1 MKIAKKPKAQK
12 RPTKEPVEIVEDTN
26 YLNLA
31 IFIRVLNKDFGFGKK
46 RLQTALES
54 YLALMEEVA
63 DRRATVQDQIVAT
76 KVLTGID
83 CREFLNYVM
92 SNQCEAWRE
101 EVHKC

>member
-1 MKIAKKPKAQK
+1 MKRVKKPTQQK
-12 RPTKEPVEIVEDTN
+12 RPTKSPVEIVEDTN

-31 IFIRVLNKDFGFGKK
+31 IFIRVLKKDFGFGKK

-54 YLALMEEVA
+54 YLALMEEIA
-63 DRRATVQDQIVAT
+63 DRRATVQDQITAT

-92 SNQCEAWRE
+92 SNQHKAWAE
-101 EVHKC
+101 GVKKL

>member
-1 MKIAKKPKAQK
+1 MKRVKKPTQQK

-54 YLALMEEVA
+54 YLALMEEIA
-63 DRRATVQDQIVAT
+63 DRRATVQDQITAT

-83 CREFLNYVM
+83 CREFLNYVL
-92 SNQCEAWRE
+92 SNQHNAWTEA
-101 EVHKC
+101 VKKI